1 MSSDV
6 VYSQQVVVAI
16 GDDIV
21 VTDCTV
27 IMCRLL
33 LNPNRTLVD

>member
-21 VTDCTV
+21 VTDYAVT
-27 IMCRLL
+27 MRRLL